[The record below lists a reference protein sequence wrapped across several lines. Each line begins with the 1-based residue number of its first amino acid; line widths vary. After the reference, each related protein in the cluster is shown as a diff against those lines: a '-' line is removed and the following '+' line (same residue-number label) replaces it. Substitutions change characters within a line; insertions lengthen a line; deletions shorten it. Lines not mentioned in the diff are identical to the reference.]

1 MVEVYRGDLAGSYT
15 VENDKIIEDGVE
27 VTRDLQYYL
36 NKGYTTDSSVQDT
49 NFGGGSNVQDQSQD
63 PSRTLN
69 EGIQQAN
76 LLFQF
81 MPESVRNEFA
91 KQWIEYGDT
100 ALAQSATRQTAAW
113 DKEFGYLKRDDGSF
127 IMSELEAVT
136 AKAAYR
142 ETLGEIGIA
151 DTSEFENQFEAL
163 IKGEVSADEFQQ
175 RIDTVWGA
183 VKNNIPQV
191 EQLFRET
198 YNINSDTPTI
208 FAALINPDIQD
219 KLLRGDLETIAIGAE
234 ARAAG
239 FNRSFTRFESLRKAG
254 LTQDKLLRGDL
265 ETIAIGAEAR
275 AAGFNRS
282 FTRFESLRK
291 AGLTQDKAR
300 QVYQQGSTFESLGRQ
315 TGTGFDIATAEAA
328 AIGDMDAQ
336 RQLGLL
342 AAEGASMSSVQTG
355 AAKKDGKVS
364 GLLES

>member
-15 VENDKIIEDGVE
+15 VENDKITEDGVE

-254 LTQDKLLRGDL
+254 LTQDK
-265 ETIAIGAEAR
+265 
-275 AAGFNRS
+275 
-282 FTRFESLRK
+282 
-291 AGLTQDKAR
+291 AR

>member
-1 MVEVYRGDLAGSYT
+1 MVMVYRKDFLQGYEINDAELADFQAG
-15 VENDKIIEDGVE
+15 
-27 VTRDLQYYL
+27 
-36 NKGYTTDSSVQDT
+36 GYTTSYEEAEAASRT
-49 NFGGGSNVQDQSQD
+49 PGGQNYTGNVEDQSQD
-63 PSRTLN
+63 PNRTLD

-100 ALAQSATRQTAAW
+100 KLAQAATRQTAAW
-113 DKEFGYLKRDDGSF
+113 EKEFGYLKRDDGSF

-151 DTSEFENQFEAL
+151 DTSEFEKQFEAL

-175 RIDTVWGA
+175 RIDTVWGS

-191 EQLFRET
+191 EQLFRER

-208 FAALINPDIQD
+208 FAALINPDI
-219 KLLRGDLETIAIGAE
+219 
-234 ARAAG
+234 
-239 FNRSFTRFESLRKAG
+239 
-254 LTQDKLLRGDL
+254 QDKLLRGDL

-328 AIGDMDAQ
+328 AIGDIDAQ
-336 RQLGLL
+336 KQLSLL

>member
-1 MVEVYRGDLAGSYT
+1 MVMVYRKDFLQGYEINDTELADFQAG
-15 VENDKIIEDGVE
+15 
-27 VTRDLQYYL
+27 
-36 NKGYTTDSSVQDT
+36 GYTTSYEEAEAASRT
-49 NFGGGSNVQDQSQD
+49 PGGQNYTGNVEDQSQD
-63 PSRTLN
+63 PNRTLD

-76 LLFQF
+76 LLFKF

-100 ALAQSATRQTAAW
+100 KLAQAATRQTAAW

-191 EQLFRET
+191 EQLFRER

-208 FAALINPDIQD
+208 FAALINPDI
-219 KLLRGDLETIAIGAE
+219 
-234 ARAAG
+234 
-239 FNRSFTRFESLRKAG
+239 
-254 LTQDKLLRGDL
+254 QDKLLRGDL

-328 AIGDMDAQ
+328 AIGDIDAQ
-336 RQLGLL
+336 KQLSLL

>member
-1 MVEVYRGDLAGSYT
+1 MVMVYRKDFLQGYEINDTELADFQAS
-15 VENDKIIEDGVE
+15 
-27 VTRDLQYYL
+27 
-36 NKGYTTDSSVQDT
+36 GYTTSYEEAEAGSRT
-49 NFGGGSNVQDQSQD
+49 PGGQNYTGNVEDQSQD
-63 PSRTLN
+63 PNRTLD

-100 ALAQSATRQTAAW
+100 KLAQAATRQTAAW

-191 EQLFRET
+191 EQLFRER

-208 FAALINPDIQD
+208 FAALINPTIQD
-219 KLLRGDLETIAIGAE
+219 KLLKGEIKGLGVAAE
-234 ARAAG
+234 AKVAG
-239 FNRSFTRFESLRKAG
+239 FTNTFEHFDALAKAG
-254 LTQDKLLRGDL
+254 LTQQGARELYGAASG
-265 ETIAIGAEAR
+265 IIGM
-275 AAGFNRS
+275 G
-282 FTRFESLRK
+282 
-291 AGLTQDKAR
+291 Q
-300 QVYQQGSTFESLGRQ
+300 Q
-315 TGTGFDIATAEAA
+315 TGT
-328 AIGDMDAQ
+328 AIGLEAIEQAAVGDEDAKK
-336 RQLGLL
+336 QLQLL
-342 AAEGASMSSVQTG
+342 GAESKSMSSFAAG
-355 AAKKDGKVS
+355 PAKKDGKVS
-364 GLLES
+364 GLLET

>member
-1 MVEVYRGDLAGSYT
+1 VLLR
-15 VENDKIIEDGVE
+15 II
-27 VTRDLQYYL
+27 
-36 NKGYTTDSSVQDT
+36 
-49 NFGGGSNVQDQSQD
+49 
-63 PSRTLN
+63 
-69 EGIQQAN
+69 
-76 LLFQF
+76 
-81 MPESVRNEFA
+81 
-91 KQWIEYGDT
+91 
-100 ALAQSATRQTAAW
+100 
-113 DKEFGYLKRDDGSF
+113 
-127 IMSELEAVT
+127 
-136 AKAAYR
+136 
-142 ETLGEIGIA
+142 
-151 DTSEFENQFEAL
+151 
-163 IKGEVSADEFQQ
+163 
-175 RIDTVWGA
+175 
-183 VKNNIPQV
+183 
-191 EQLFRET
+191 LFRET

-208 FAALINPDIQD
+208 FAALINPDI
-219 KLLRGDLETIAIGAE
+219 
-234 ARAAG
+234 
-239 FNRSFTRFESLRKAG
+239 
-254 LTQDKLLRGDL
+254 QDKLLRGDL

>member
-1 MVEVYRGDLAGSYT
+1 MVMVYRKDFLQGYEINDTELADFQAG
-15 VENDKIIEDGVE
+15 
-27 VTRDLQYYL
+27 
-36 NKGYTTDSSVQDT
+36 GYTTSYEEAEAASRT
-49 NFGGGSNVQDQSQD
+49 PGGQNYTGNVEDQSQD
-63 PSRTLN
+63 PNRTLD

-100 ALAQSATRQTAAW
+100 KLAQAATRQTAAW

-191 EQLFRET
+191 EQLFRER

-254 LTQDKLLRGDL
+254 LTQDK
-265 ETIAIGAEAR
+265 
-275 AAGFNRS
+275 
-282 FTRFESLRK
+282 
-291 AGLTQDKAR
+291 AR
-300 QVYQQGSTFESLGRQ
+300 QVYQQADTFQSIGRQ

-328 AIGDMDAQ
+328 AIGDIDAQ
-336 RQLGLL
+336 KQLSLL

>member
-1 MVEVYRGDLAGSYT
+1 MVMVYRKDFLQGYEINDTELADFQAG
-15 VENDKIIEDGVE
+15 
-27 VTRDLQYYL
+27 
-36 NKGYTTDSSVQDT
+36 GYTTSYEEAEAASRT
-49 NFGGGSNVQDQSQD
+49 PGGQNYTGNVEDQSQD
-63 PSRTLN
+63 PNRTLD

-100 ALAQSATRQTAAW
+100 KLAQAATRQTAAW

-191 EQLFRET
+191 EQLFRER

-208 FAALINPDIQD
+208 FAALINPDI
-219 KLLRGDLETIAIGAE
+219 
-234 ARAAG
+234 
-239 FNRSFTRFESLRKAG
+239 
-254 LTQDKLLRGDL
+254 QDKLLRGDL

-328 AIGDMDAQ
+328 AIGDIDAQ
-336 RQLGLL
+336 KQLSLL

>member
-1 MVEVYRGDLAGSYT
+1 MVMVYRKDFLQGYEINDTELADFQAG
-15 VENDKIIEDGVE
+15 
-27 VTRDLQYYL
+27 
-36 NKGYTTDSSVQDT
+36 GYTTSYEEAEAASRT
-49 NFGGGSNVQDQSQD
+49 PGGQNYTGNVEDQSQD
-63 PSRTLN
+63 PNRTLD

-76 LLFQF
+76 LLFKF

-100 ALAQSATRQTAAW
+100 KLAQAATRQTAAW

-163 IKGEVSADEFQQ
+163 IKGEVSAAEFQQ

-191 EQLFRET
+191 EQLFRER

-254 LTQDKLLRGDL
+254 LTQDK
-265 ETIAIGAEAR
+265 
-275 AAGFNRS
+275 
-282 FTRFESLRK
+282 
-291 AGLTQDKAR
+291 AR
-300 QVYQQGSTFESLGRQ
+300 QVYQQGSTLESLGRQ

-328 AIGDMDAQ
+328 AIGDIDAQ
-336 RQLGLL
+336 KQLSLL

>member
-1 MVEVYRGDLAGSYT
+1 MVMVYRKDFLQGYEINDTELADFQAS
-15 VENDKIIEDGVE
+15 
-27 VTRDLQYYL
+27 
-36 NKGYTTDSSVQDT
+36 GYTTSYEEAEAGSRT
-49 NFGGGSNVQDQSQD
+49 PGGQNYTGNVEDQSQD
-63 PSRTLN
+63 PSRTLD

-100 ALAQSATRQTAAW
+100 KLAQAATRQTAAW

-163 IKGEVSADEFQQ
+163 IKGEVSAAEFQQ

-191 EQLFRET
+191 EQLFREQ
-198 YNINSDTPTI
+198 YNIDSDTPTI

-219 KLLRGDLETIAIGAE
+219 KLLRGDLETISIGAE
-234 ARAAG
+234 A
-239 FNRSFTRFESLRKAG
+239 K
-254 LTQDKLLRGDL
+254 
-265 ETIAIGAEAR
+265 

-336 RQLGLL
+336 KQLSLL

>member
-1 MVEVYRGDLAGSYT
+1 MIMVYRKDFLQGYEINDTELADFLS
-15 VENDKIIEDGVE
+15 D
-27 VTRDLQYYL
+27 
-36 NKGYTTDSSVQDT
+36 GYTTSYEEAEAGSKT
-49 NFGGGSNVQDQSQD
+49 PGGSNYTGNVKDQSQD
-63 PSRTLN
+63 PSRTLD

-100 ALAQSATRQTAAW
+100 KLAQAATRQTSAW

-136 AKAAYR
+136 AKAAFR

-151 DTSEFENQFEAL
+151 DTSEFENQFEQL
-163 IKGEVSADEFQQ
+163 IKGEVAPDEFQQ

-198 YNINSDTPTI
+198 YNIDSDTPTI

-219 KLLRGDLETIAIGAE
+219 KLLRGDLETI
-234 ARAAG
+234 
-239 FNRSFTRFESLRKAG
+239 S
-254 LTQDKLLRGDL
+254 
-265 ETIAIGAEAR
+265 IGAEAR

-328 AIGDMDAQ
+328 AIGDIDAQ
-336 RQLGLL
+336 KQLSLL